1 MSENK
6 GKEQYQEMASI
17 FGADFESEQFDEQEA
32 AAPVKSLE
40 EIKTDLET
48 KTTLPTV
55 QTETEVIKI
64 QDEDYVKNE
73 MRVGAEMLTAAA
85 EMMRLDLSPQDRA
98 SKWDAFSNM
107 MRERRE
113 TLVSLENSNTASY
126 DRNNGLD
133 GSNNGQTNNGTVN
146 NNNMVF
152 TSNDALDLILQAKNG
167 LNPEDEVE

>member
-1 MSENK
+1 MSDSK

-17 FGADFESEQFDEQEA
+17 FGADFESEQLDEQEA

-133 GSNNGQTNNGTVN
+133 GSGNSKINNGNI
-146 NNNMVF
+146 NNMVF

-167 LNPEDEVE
+167 LNPEDEVK

>member
-1 MSENK
+1 MSDSK

-32 AAPVKSLE
+32 AVPVKSLE
-40 EIKTDLET
+40 EIKTDLEA
-48 KTTLPTV
+48 KTQLPAV
-55 QTETEVIKI
+55 VETEVKI

-85 EMMRLDLSPQDRA
+85 EMMRQDLSPQDRP

-126 DRNNGLD
+126 DRNNGGD
-133 GSNNGQTNNGTVN
+133 TSGGNSQTNNGTV

-152 TSNDALDLILQAKNG
+152 TSNDALDLILQAKDG
-167 LNPEDEVE
+167 LNPDNEVK